1 MLALP
6 PQELK
11 KAVADLQ
18 RKIKLLRTDMDVK
31 LSESKQF
38 QQMKRMMMEK
48 NKMLSRAREKLRKY
62 EPDNL
67 GEEDM

>member
-18 RKIKLLRTDMDVK
+18 RKVKLLRTDMDVK